1 MMNTHSAAGK
11 SGAAEKYG
19 DAEKSGVAENRGSKV
34 RKSGTVGSTKKKRDE
49 VNEIF
54 STCPLQNRYFVLS
67 M

>member
-34 RKSGTVGSTKKKRDE
+34 RKSGDRKSV
-49 VNEIF
+49 V
-54 STCPLQNRYFVLS
+54 
-67 M
+67 